1 MSHRRL
7 FLLAKAKAMTILA
20 LLDAMDLMKETPN
33 LMFQR
38 LGAYFDYSVTS
49 GSYGSK

>member
-7 FLLAKAKAMTILA
+7 FLHTKTKVMTILA
-20 LLDAMDLMKETPN
+20 LLDAMDYMKETPN
-33 LMFQR
+33 LIFQR

-49 GSYGSK
+49 VSYGSK